1 VHLLEEFEK
10 KTLTLM
16 HLSPS
21 GQDSHL
27 NEVNTHLTQFEIAN
41 RKENFGTLFFAVL
54 LAFSWYLYFYPI
66 WFAQS

>member
-27 NEVNTHLTQFEIAN
+27 NEVNAHLTQFEIAN